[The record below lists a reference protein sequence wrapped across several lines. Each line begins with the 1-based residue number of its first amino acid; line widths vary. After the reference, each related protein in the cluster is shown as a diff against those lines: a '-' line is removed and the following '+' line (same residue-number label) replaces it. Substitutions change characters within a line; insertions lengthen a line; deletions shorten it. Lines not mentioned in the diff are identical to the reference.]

1 MSRVPRHLFIP
12 PELLRYAYDDSPL
25 RIGEGQTISAPSM
38 VAIMCD
44 ALDIRD
50 GMRVLEIGT
59 GTGYH
64 AAVMSILAGTGNVYT
79 VERIP
84 TLANRAREILKKL
97 EYHNIEVF
105 ISDGSEGLARFA
117 PYDRISVAAAAPEIP
132 KPLVEQLK
140 DGGKMV
146 VPVGTYYQELK
157 LIERDGDKVRVT
169 DRGAV
174 AFVPLIGKYGFK

>member
-1 MSRVPRHLFIP
+1 MIEQLRSEHISDRVLDVMSRVPRHLFIP

-25 RIGEGQTISAPSM
+25 HIGEGQTISAPSM

-64 AAVMSILAGTGNVYT
+64 AAVLSILVGSGNVYT

-84 TLANRAREILKKL
+84 TLA
-97 EYHNIEVF
+97 
-105 ISDGSEGLARFA
+105 
-117 PYDRISVAAAAPEIP
+117 
-132 KPLVEQLK
+132 EQ
-140 DGGKMV
+140 G
-146 VPVGTYYQELK
+146 P
-157 LIERDGDKVRVT
+157 
-169 DRGAV
+169 
-174 AFVPLIGKYGFK
+174 

>member
-44 ALDIRD
+44 ALDIKD
-50 GMRVLEIGT
+50 GMSVLEIGT

-64 AAVMSILAGTGNVYT
+64 AAVMSILAGSGNIYT

-84 TLANRAREILKKL
+84 ALANRAREILKKL
-97 EYHNIEVF
+97 DYHNAEVF

-157 LIERDGDKVRVT
+157 LIEREGDKVRVT

-174 AFVPLIGKYGFK
+174 AFVPLIGKYGFR